1 MSKPPEATRHYNS
14 TKLLILLPS
23 EPFSF
28 VHFNMIHPVLCSIQD
43 GNLCSFQVALVLEE
57 WFSKTKDD
65 FTSDQDKVN
74 SVILLEINQILNLI

>member
-1 MSKPPEATRHYNS
+1 
-14 TKLLILLPS
+14 
-23 EPFSF
+23 
-28 VHFNMIHPVLCSIQD
+28 MIHPVLCSIQD